1 MHFKK
6 NKWLGL
12 CLFNIL
18 FLSSNLLYVSEIVFI
33 CIFYNKCVRDV
44 LWVFFKVSMTL
55 WVVFF
60 VLFRKRLS

>member
-1 MHFKK
+1 M
-6 NKWLGL
+6 LGL

-44 LWVFFKVSMTL
+44 HVVGSVFVC
-55 WVVFF
+55 
-60 VLFRKRLS
+60 